1 MQEAEYAEMLKA
13 RLESGKSAST
23 SASGTGEPGVDENS
37 IFADLDL
44 DGTLPYYCVPCQ
56 TQDICMVIVQA
67 HITGVA
73 GCYSTCTT
81 ATHIIPTL
89 AAVKMVA
96 YQGIHGQPDNTALVA
111 QVTLHQAR
119 LSTRSHASS
128 HMLRMRRC
136 QSCWETT

>member
-23 SASGTGEPGVDENS
+23 SASGTGEAGIDENS

-44 DGTLPYYCVPCQ
+44 DGTLPCYFPCQ

-67 HITGVA
+67 HITGFA
-73 GCYSTCTT
+73 GCYSTSTT
-81 ATHIIPTL
+81 ATHIIPSL
-89 AAVKMVA
+89 ATMKMVV
-96 YQGIHGQPDNTALVA
+96 YQGIHSQPDSTALLA
-111 QVTLHQAR
+111 QVTLLQAH

-128 HMLRMRRC
+128 RMLQMRRC
-136 QSCWETT
+136 QSSWETT